1 MVFLGFFKIFL
12 FPFAQNSNE
21 ISVKLTEILFG
32 SRQMLTIIK
41 FN

>member
-1 MVFLGFFKIFL
+1 MIFMVSFKIIL

-21 ISVKLTEILFG
+21 IIVKLTEILFG